1 MFKQNLEKNF
11 PTGLVRLNNKIFLHF
26 STLAKGSQT
35 KKCLRVK
42 INPRTLQVKHG
53 FRVMVKTVKGKL

>member
-11 PTGLVRLNNKIFLHF
+11 PTGLVRLNNKIFLHS

-35 KKCLRVK
+35 KKWSQGK
-42 INPRTLQVKHG
+42 NQPQDTAGKTWLQSYG
-53 FRVMVKTVKGKL
+53 QNSKG